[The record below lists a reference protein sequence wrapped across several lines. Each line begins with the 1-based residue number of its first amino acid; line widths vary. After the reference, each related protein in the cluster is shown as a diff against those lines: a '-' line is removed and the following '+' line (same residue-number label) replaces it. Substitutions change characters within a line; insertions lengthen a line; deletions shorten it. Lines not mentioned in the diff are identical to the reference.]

1 MLLARHVGWTCRIAR
16 PIDTSDAPPT
26 SAEPAYATRRT
37 ARHVV
42 LDVSIRHVRR
52 AASLVGCGTL
62 DMSDAPRRGVG
73 RDTLDTS
80 DAPRHGVGR
89 DTLDTSDR
97 PDTSPCRPD
106 TSDGRRLRPAAI
118 RSTRPTCRSRRVATC
133 RIDMS
138 DLCLSL
144 AGPTRA
150 TCPTHGK
157 SSQIRASKRTIRII
171 LPGTAFAGRAR
182 ARPTRRDTDTKAH
195 AHRRCAV

>member
-89 DTLDTSDR
+89 DTLDTSDA

-106 TSDGRRLRPAAI
+106 TSDAPRRALGAT
-118 RSTRPTCRSRRVATC
+118 RSTRPT
-133 RIDMS
+133 
-138 DLCLSL
+138 
-144 AGPTRA
+144 GPTRRRVDPTRPTGGGSDRRRYA
-150 TCPTHGK
+150 RLVRHVDLDVSRHVESTCPT
-157 SSQIRASKRTIRII
+157 SVLAWRV
-171 LPGTAFAGRAR
+171 
-182 ARPTRRDTDTKAH
+182 RRVRHVRHMVNPAKYEPQS
-195 AHRRCAV
+195 VPYG